1 MATTPTNQTTNT
13 NTERDTMTTTN
24 QAEQYAENWVKVSGE
39 PYGTMYRVEPGA
51 IVTGYL
57 HTGDEVPGDVTRH
70 AVPGPW
76 VSLGALRAAH
86 ERAGKFYFAHDTSR
100 FFGAR
105 YNDMIAGRFLVDS
118 VQPPYGPREYRV
130 SVWDDDAAVGCER
143 VGTFETLAAA
153 RRFARSLV
161 AEAFA
166 EFADVVPA

>member
-1 MATTPTNQTTNT
+1 MQ
-13 NTERDTMTTTN
+13 D
-24 QAEQYAENWVKVSGE
+24 WIKVSGE

-57 HTGDEVPGDVTRH
+57 HTGDTEPSYVTRH

-76 VSLGALRAAH
+76 TSLGALQAAH
-86 ERAGKFYFAHDTSR
+86 ERAGKFYFARDTSR
-100 FFGAR
+100 FFGDQ
-105 YNDMIAGRFLVDS
+105 YNDVIAGRFLVDS

-130 SVWDDDAAVGCER
+130 SVWSDNAAVGCER

-161 AEAFA
+161 AGAGVA
-166 EFADVVPA
+166 S